1 MKASLMLLKSLLISL
16 TFAVLLLQCEA
27 DILREA
33 DALNSEGALFEDA
46 LAGKSIDF
54 ADLNEPISL
63 DGEGLS
69 LGLSNQRHLSQWISP
84 YSLSAAV
91 GDYNSRKQP
100 LPLRLTCSRGGRIL
114 RFSRAVYGNG
124 ECSVGVVDELTKLYV
139 GRTSLY
145 FWVGWQNLEFSSP
158 PCPAPRM
165 LNITIVCGSS
175 SPSTPKASPKA
186 PSSPTWKRA
195 VTPKKGSTPTAKVP
209 TKSTPP
215 KVATATA
222 KVPVKTTSTP
232 KVAKATPKKASPTAK
247 AVAPKA
253 TVTSKPKPSS
263 TKATVKPKPS
273 STKPTVTKKASSTKP
288 TVTRKPSSTKP
299 TVTRKPSAT
308 KPTRKPSFTKASP
321 SVTRRPTRTKRPSAL
336 TKKPI
341 ATAKITVTRKRTR
354 RPTRIATAVKFTP
367 KRVRTPVPRP
377 EPTQKPGPVIKGF
390 DSTKIRYTL
399 DTPEFVFY
407 PSEEEKHYPDMAAV
421 DMHLPNKQIRAYS
434 GKGKTDLIVKGSSLG
449 NTLSPKYRLNIMWD
463 PPDYYTNVL
472 EAVQY
477 DATTGIAH
485 GWVHIETWTGDR
497 GGTWFHGEITYTK
510 SLDSGITWSPYK
522 FTKADYTVSSAG
534 PYFYKRLSTGCG
546 AHWVVGPEGPY
557 YYMYYVDMWAEQ
569 PDGSNAPGRCIARAT
584 KTSGG
589 APGTWNKFYR
599 GSWSEPGVRYG
610 LPQEQQGYCSAI
622 EVAGTATSYVCTTN
636 TRECFWVN
644 IPPSFIGRIMASKN
658 GYSGWTSLGGVFLPN
673 FVARTAGQSAIAN
686 TWYQGYQS
694 ILKDENSEYW
704 MYAFIISE
712 DTTHRRAIVRQRIKF
727 EKASVDGCSGR
738 IALTYWSQVGTGI
751 VRLGIKPTDD
761 RSWNKLR
768 RFGYA
773 STCYGRM
780 LTRLVECAV
789 SSSDR
794 YFLATDEE
802 CTASKRAPDGSRLR
816 YVGPAGQVRNSPKAG
831 LDPLYRCYDTARKAF
846 NYDIKDCEDTANG
859 IRSKLLGYMM
869 KANSDWSADLSSLG
883 EDPFYD
889 PDFNMTANG
898 YDTYSDPLWDT
909 TLSAESREELLQE
922 AETTGL
928 VPGQSSGPS
937 VTVIAV
943 SVSLAVA
950 TVSMLA
956 IAAVVL
962 IRRRRLQPDYR
973 PNTPSPSSRPARTPT
988 RTPKGKRSTRADR
1001 PFVELDQRATTPGT
1015 PTSGRSKEVVGLPP
1029 LRVAWFEEQQLYFP
1043 QQQQQQQQDLP
1054 KPSAPPAH
1062 ADNSSANDSAVNG
1075 PAPAPEKA

>member
-557 YYMYYVDMWAEQ
+557 YYMYYVDMWAEY
-569 PDGSNAPGRCIARAT
+569 PDGRHAPARCMARAL
-584 KTSGG
+584 KTAAGPGG
-589 APGTWNKFYR
+589 WRKFYR
-599 GSWSEPGVRYG
+599 GEWSQPGAVFG
-610 LPQEQQGYCSAI
+610 APQEQQGLCSAMADI
-622 EVAGTATSYVCTTN
+622 YGTSVTPVNIRQGGQAQKI
-636 TRECFWVN
+636 FVN
-644 IPPSFIGRIMASKN
+644 IPPSFV
-658 GYSGWTSLGGVFLPN
+658 GYMSVSLDGHNWQRTTGNLMPN
-673 FVARTAGQSAIAN
+673 LQPQTAGEAAISN
-686 TWYQGYQS
+686 PWYEGYHS
-694 ILKDENSEYW
+694 LLEDENGNYF
-704 MYAFIISE
+704 MYAFIISSVNTG
-712 DTTHRRAIVRQRIKF
+712 DNRAIVRYPMEF
-727 EKASVDGCSGR
+727 ERATVPGCAGR
-738 IALTYWSQVGTGI
+738 IALARYVQGSEVRVTYQAVDTRVWTKTGEI
-751 VRLGIKPTDD
+751 CFLSV
-761 RSWNKLR
+761 
-768 RFGYA
+768 
-773 STCYGRM
+773 CYGRF
-780 LTRLVECAV
+780 LQRLVECISMPSGQHFVAMQG
-789 SSSDR
+789 
-794 YFLATDEE
+794 E
-802 CTASKRAPDGSRLR
+802 CAMGRRAPDGGSVL
-816 YVGPAGQVRNSPKAG
+816 YYGAAGQSRAMFKPG
-831 LDPLYRCYDTARKAF
+831 LVPLYRCYYANRRH
-846 NYDIKDCEDTANG
+846 YDYSTSATTTCGAG
-859 IRSKLLGYMM
+859 AVLLGFVMP
-869 KANSDWSADLSSLG
+869 AGSSWSQGGLASL
-883 EDPFYD
+883 EADPFYD
-889 PDFNMTANG
+889 PSYN
-898 YDTYSDPLWDT
+898 YTYPEDSSQWDM
-909 TLSAESREELLQE
+909 SPVGPGAEIGDAS
-922 AETTGL
+922 
-928 VPGQSSGPS
+928 
-937 VTVIAV
+937 
-943 SVSLAVA
+943 
-950 TVSMLA
+950 
-956 IAAVVL
+956 
-962 IRRRRLQPDYR
+962 
-973 PNTPSPSSRPARTPT
+973 
-988 RTPKGKRSTRADR
+988 
-1001 PFVELDQRATTPGT
+1001 
-1015 PTSGRSKEVVGLPP
+1015 PP
-1029 LRVAWFEEQQLYFP
+1029 L
-1043 QQQQQQQQDLP
+1043 
-1054 KPSAPPAH
+1054 
-1062 ADNSSANDSAVNG
+1062 G
-1075 PAPAPEKA
+1075 P